1 MSSDIFAS
9 IDANKA
15 TREYLFIM
23 ILLIDLTP
31 YSMNMENKILLKR
44 LYIKD

>member
-1 MSSDIFAS
+1 MFTS

-23 ILLIDLTP
+23 ILLIVLTP
-31 YSMNMENKILLKR
+31 YNMNMENKILLKR